1 MSDGGDQNMMDY
13 SEPSDQVWLEFMQQ
27 ADDLRRIIQE
37 EEIYQ
42 EVECIDLVQQENEV
56 EFIDLVE
63 VDDGEEVIDLTQE
76 EVDVVEDVVENDEE
90 EHEVEEQSEHLTQH
104 VDCPKCFVLQDML
117 TGELQYDDSE
127 HRNQHVDCL
136 KCLEIN

>member
-1 MSDGGDQNMMDY
+1 MSNYEDPVDQNMEHD
-13 SEPSDQVWLEFMQQ
+13 SEPSDELFFEVMEM
-27 ADDLRRIIQE
+27 DGYS
-37 EEIYQ
+37 EEI
-42 EVECIDLVQQENEV
+42 EIIDLTQ
-56 EFIDLVE
+56 DE

-76 EVDVVEDVVENDEE
+76 EVDVVEDAVENDEE